1 MQQAIVGFHLDDEG
15 HFVADLACGHTQ
27 HVRHDPPWQNRP
39 WVLTEQ
45 GRNEKLGVMLECKK
59 CDAIL
64 LFPSRNVLPN
74 NQIEMSYM
82 DISKSSTGFRFRCSI
97 AVFCAR
103 LLGIF

>member
-1 MQQAIVGFHLDDEG
+1 MQQAIVGFHIDEEN
-15 HFVADLACGHTQ
+15 HWVADLACGHTQ

-45 GRNEKLGVMLECKK
+45 GRKEKLGVMLECKK
-59 CDAIL
+59 CDEMV
-64 LFPSRNVLPN
+64 LFLSRNVLPN

-97 AVFCAR
+97 AVFCACLR
-103 LLGIF
+103 GIF

>member
-1 MQQAIVGFHLDDEG
+1 MQQAIVGFHLDEEN
-15 HFVADLACGHTQ
+15 HWVADLTCGHTQ

-82 DISKSSTGFRFRCSI
+82 DISKSSTGFRFRC
-97 AVFCAR
+97 
-103 LLGIF
+103 